1 MDLNTLILENKN
13 LIYKICSFF
22 PYSNKEDLFQ
32 VGCVGLIS
40 AYKRYDSSIG
50 TKFTTY
56 AYPFILGEINNYVKK
71 DKGIKISRD
80 VSRLNSSIEKTCI
93 LLTQKLMHEPSTKE
107 IADFLEIDESLVVD
121 AFMSRYPIK
130 SFDSAI
136 SSDSKDITLFDVIPD
151 INSMDMNTL
160 VALKEELN
168 KLSPFEKELI
178 EARYVKDLTQSE
190 IANNLG
196 MSQVQVSRSEK
207 HVLSKLKKGL
217 CV

>member
-32 VGCVGLIS
+32 VGCIGLIN
-40 AYKRYDSSIG
+40 AYKKYDSNIG

-56 AYPFILGEINNYVKK
+56 AYPFILGEINSYVKK

-80 VSRLNSSIEKTCI
+80 ISKLNSSIERASV

-107 IADFLEIDESLVVD
+107 IANFLEIEESLVEE
-121 AFMSRYPIK
+121 ALISRFPIK
-130 SFDSAI
+130 SFDTTI
-136 SSDSKDITLFDVIPD
+136 SSDSRDITLFDVIPD
-151 INSMDMNTL
+151 INTTDMNTL
-160 VALKEELN
+160 IALKEELS
-168 KLSPFEKELI
+168 KLTPFEKKLI
-178 EARYVKDLTQSE
+178 ESRYVKDLTQTE
-190 IANNLG
+190 IANDLG

-207 HVLSKLKKGL
+207 HVLNKLKKSL
-217 CV
+217 CT